1 MGVFGFFRRGFD
13 PDSFEKELTSVTES
27 ISSTNQQISRL
38 RLRSRS
44 IRRSLAIYLLI
55 VYVGI
60 ISYDY
65 TSLPSQVVGPDKL
78 RKFLAYQT
86 RNQLLVLLLFPV
98 AAFALVRVVRILF
111 DFLIR
116 SRENKL
122 KWLKKKH
129 KEKIEEL
136 KKITNFTTTEKLL
149 NKYGDTP
156 KKPSITPN
164 NTNKNITAKPKQ
176 LPATANVAKPPA
188 GQLSQQEL
196 NKLNLNITPRDVV
209 APTHTPQFQQNKQ
222 PQHPQQQKSVAPIRR
237 SIQDRLLD
245 MLIGSEN
252 NESVESRYAL
262 ICYNCFTHNGLAP
275 PGTSD
280 PATVVYICMKCGV
293 MNGEL
298 NEEKLIQEDHVDTAL
313 VSPVDKTLQLIDN
326 EAKSSLKDKL
336 EQVQAEVEERKEE
349 VQQEQKQEEKQSEE
363 VQQEQK
369 QEEEQPEDKE
379 VVKQVQQH
387 EEQEKQVSES
397 ESKSDS

>member
-44 IRRSLAIYLLI
+44 IRRSLAIYSLI

-78 RKFLAYQT
+78 S
-86 RNQLLVLLLFPV
+86 

-298 NEEKLIQEDHVDTAL
+298 NEEKSIQEDHVDTAS
-313 VSPVDKTLQLIDN
+313 VSPVDKTSQLIDN
-326 EAKSSLKDKL
+326 EAKSSSKDKL